1 MSSYFAF
8 LKSIP
13 DDVLKPTF
21 HDFMRS
27 LPDTVF
33 LGTALFALI
42 TQNFPLGILT
52 LAMME
57 FAVIHRL
64 LGGLITAVQGS
75 NSVSIGAQSIA
86 CTSGLPS
93 PYMISAIG
101 QVFHSTAFPSGVLF
115 FISAVVSYT
124 LNSIMNF
131 SEELKE
137 LGKKQSEWNARIP
150 MAIGFSILLLGSYVL
165 WRVNNSC
172 DTPLVALG
180 SVLFGTGAGG
190 IVYLLHNYL
199 FGRDAI
205 NFLGLPLLQ
214 DRAASGKPLYV
225 CAPK

>member
-52 LAMME
+52 VAMME
-57 FAVIHRL
+57 FSVIHRL
-64 LGGLITAVQGS
+64 LGSFITA
-75 NSVSIGAQSIA
+75 IGGGNTADPTTLNIA
-86 CTSGLPS
+86 CSTGLPS
-93 PYMISAIG
+93 PYMISVVG
-101 QVFHSTAFPSGVLF
+101 KVLHSTIFPSGPLF
-115 FISAVVSYT
+115 FISAVISYT
-124 LNSIMNF
+124 LNSILNF
-131 SEELKE
+131 KPELEELA
-137 LGKKQSEWNARIP
+137 KKQSEWNARIP
-150 MAIGFSILLLGSYVL
+150 MAITFSILLLASL
-165 WRVNNSC
+165 TIWRVNNTC
-172 DTPLVALG
+172 DSALVALG
-180 SVLFGTGAGG
+180 TILFGTGAGG
-190 IVYLLHNYL
+190 LVYLVHNYL

-214 DRAASGKPLYV
+214 DRALGGKPLYV

>member
-64 LGGLITAVQGS
+64 LGSLITAVQGA
-75 NSVSIGAQSIA
+75 NSVSVGAQSIA
-86 CTSGLPS
+86 CSSGLPS

-101 QVFHSTAFPSGVLF
+101 QVFHSTVFPSGVLF
-115 FISAVVSYT
+115 FISAVISYT

-131 SEELKE
+131 KPELEELA
-137 LGKKQSEWNARIP
+137 KKQSEWNARIP
-150 MAIGFSILLLGSYVL
+150 MAIGFSIF
-165 WRVNNSC
+165 R
-172 DTPLVALG
+172 TKIE
-180 SVLFGTGAGG
+180 FG
-190 IVYLLHNYL
+190 
-199 FGRDAI
+199 
-205 NFLGLPLLQ
+205 
-214 DRAASGKPLYV
+214 
-225 CAPK
+225 